1 MPTNPMPK
9 AAALALACGLSL
21 AAQAAPL
28 ATLTVAPAAGKA
40 TYTAE
45 GVAEAVR
52 QSIIAAQIPARITEM
67 QVRAGDVVKAGQVLV
82 RLDARTA
89 ADQVASSQAQVAAAQ
104 AQLEAARREFDRNRR
119 LYEKRYIS
127 QAAMEQAETQF
138 KAAEAQSR
146 ASIAQAGVA
155 STQST
160 YATLTAPYA
169 GVVASVNAEVGDMAS
184 PGVPILTL
192 YDPAEMR
199 VVAQLPESYAS
210 GVIAGGAVQV
220 TIPGAGGEARAVEA
234 TRVTLL
240 PTANPATHTREA
252 RLALPVTVRGVTPG
266 MFARATFPLAAAAAP
281 RITVPSSAVV
291 RRPEFAAVYVVDASG
306 RAQLRQVRLGR
317 ESGDSVEVAAGLAP
331 GDRVAVDPTA
341 ASRQ

>member
-1 MPTNPMPK
+1 MLTNRMSK
-9 AAALALACGLSL
+9 VVALALVCALWL
-21 AAQAAPL
+21 PAAAAPL
-28 ATLTVAPAAGKA
+28 ATLTVAPAAGSA
-40 TYTAE
+40 SYTAE
-45 GVAEAVR
+45 GVTEAVR
-52 QSIIAAQIPARITEM
+52 QSVIAAQIPARITEM
-67 QVRAGDVVKAGQVLV
+67 HVRAGDAVKAGQILV
-82 RLDARTA
+82 RLDARTV

-104 AQLEAARREFDRNRR
+104 AQLEGARREYERNRR

-138 KAAEAQSR
+138 KAADAQAR

-160 YATLTAPYA
+160 YATLIAPYA

-192 YDPAEMR
+192 YDPTELR
-199 VVAQLPESYAS
+199 VVAQLPESYAPNVVPGKS
-210 GVIAGGAVQV
+210 VLV
-220 TIPGAGGEARAVEA
+220 TIPGAGGEPRAFQA
-234 TRVTLL
+234 TRVTIL
-240 PTANPATHTREA
+240 PTANPATHTREV
-252 RLALPVTVRGVTPG
+252 RLALSPAVQGVTPG
-266 MFARATFPLAAAAAP
+266 MFARATFQLATTAAP
-281 RITVPSSAVV
+281 RITLPSSAVV
-291 RRPEFAAVYVVDASG
+291 RRPEFAAVYVVDAGG

-317 ESGDSVEVAAGLAP
+317 ETGDMVEVAAGLAP